1 MFICDHCERVCK
13 SKAGL
18 TNHKKIH
25 KEDVIEIKS
34 IQSVTEYIAYE

>member
-25 KEDVIEIKS
+25 KDVIEIKS